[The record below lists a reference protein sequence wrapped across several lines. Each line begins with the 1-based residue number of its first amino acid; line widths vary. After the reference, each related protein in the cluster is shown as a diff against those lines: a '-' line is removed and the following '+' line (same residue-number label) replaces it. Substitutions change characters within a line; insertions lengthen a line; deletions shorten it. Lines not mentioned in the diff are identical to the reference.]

1 MQRTI
6 IEKHNMKE
14 LIRLKVN
21 NFNDR
26 RTVMG
31 ILACNGYFVKEQ
43 IIQKE
48 LISTL
53 DSYEIIVLKEA
64 QDAGNKS
71 S

>member
-1 MQRTI
+1 
-6 IEKHNMKE
+6 MKE
-14 LIRLKVN
+14 LIRLQVN

-31 ILACNGYFVKEQ
+31 ILACNGYFVKES
-43 IIQKE
+43 IMQKE
-48 LISTL
+48 FISTL

-71 S
+71 NRS